1 VLGLGHDHA
10 IDLWAVGV
18 TIYEIYTGR
27 IMFPGAT
34 NNEMLKFHQDLKGLF
49 LFVFFS
55 IFCLGKLPT
64 KLIRRAQFRT
74 KHFDDNNNFVYRKID
89 KVTQR
94 VSLLFYT
101 NNTFYL
107 HLFRTF

>member
-49 LFVFFS
+49 LFVRFVSSFF
-55 IFCLGKLPT
+55 FL
-64 KLIRRAQFRT
+64 FRKT
-74 KHFDDNNNFVYRKID
+74 TNKID
-89 KVTQR
+89 TTCTI
-94 VSLLFYT
+94 SYE
-101 NNTFYL
+101 TF
-107 HLFRTF
+107 